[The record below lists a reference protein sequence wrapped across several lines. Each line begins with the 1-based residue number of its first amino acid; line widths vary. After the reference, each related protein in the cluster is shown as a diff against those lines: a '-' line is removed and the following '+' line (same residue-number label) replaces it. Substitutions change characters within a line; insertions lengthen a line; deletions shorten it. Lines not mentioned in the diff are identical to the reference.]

1 MPLGHISAP
10 EEFRMT
16 ITLDH
21 LAEALQTLFTTD
33 ADQAAKDSGMIRR
46 KRKLTGATFV
56 QALVFHWLE
65 NPQATIEEVIE
76 DLAITEAS
84 FNERFDA
91 RAADCLRRVL
101 EQALERLFAA
111 RPEAIP
117 LLRRFATVSVEDV
130 TIIGLPA
137 ELAEQFP
144 GCGGS
149 DPQAGQAGWKLLTRW
164 DVTTGRLEI
173 HPPAPARDSERTL
186 AEALTPLPAN
196 SLRLC
201 DLGFFDLE
209 RLAADQQKGIHLI
222 SRVPARLKVR
232 CGEPA
237 GVNVTDWLDRQT
249 ADRIDT
255 EVVLGT
261 QARLGCRLI
270 ALRLPQ
276 DVAERRL
283 SRLRKKLRKKGKKLS
298 DRQRVMCQWTVLITD
313 LSAEAFTPEE
323 ICVLYRVR
331 WQIELL
337 YKAWKTGGGVDRS
350 RGRRGYRVLCEAYAK
365 LLGMV
370 VQHWGTLLR
379 GGPLCGISP
388 VRAARRV
395 KRLALQIAAAL
406 SEPIGLRRVLE
417 KLQARLR
424 RLPRRGRRKKDPS
437 TRQLLFV
444 PRIAFAPRTGAA

>member
-1 MPLGHISAP
+1 
-10 EEFRMT
+10 MT
-16 ITLDH
+16 ITLDQ
-21 LAEALQTLFTTD
+21 LADALQTLFTTD

-46 KRKLTGATFV
+46 HRKLTGAAFV
-56 QALVFHWLE
+56 QALVFHWME
-65 NPQATIEEVIE
+65 NPQATIDEIIE
-76 DLAITEAS
+76 DLDITEAS

-101 EQALERLFAA
+101 EQALQRLFAA

-130 TIIGLPA
+130 TIVGLPA
-137 ELAEQFP
+137 ELAQQFP

-149 DPQAGQAGWKLLTRW
+149 DPEAGQAGWKLLTRW
-164 DVTTGRLEI
+164 DVTTGQLEI
-173 HPPAPARDSERTL
+173 LPPAAARQSERTVTGEL
-186 AEALTPLPAN
+186 GSLPPN

-201 DLGFFDLE
+201 DLGFFDLKG
-209 RLAADQQKGIHLI
+209 LAADQRAGIHFV
-222 SRVPARLKVR
+222 SRVPARLKMQ
-232 CGEPA
+232 GGDQTA
-237 GVNVTDWLDRQT
+237 VNVTDWLDRQT

-255 EVVLGT
+255 AVVLGT
-261 QARLGCRLI
+261 QDRLSCRLL
-270 ALRLPQ
+270 ALRLPA
-276 DVAERRL
+276 DVAEKRL
-283 SRLRKKLRKKGKKLS
+283 HRLRKKLRKKGRKLS

-313 LSAEAFTPEE
+313 LGAETFTLEE

-337 YKAWKTGGGVDRS
+337 YKAWKSGGGLGRT
-350 RGRRGYRVLCEAYAK
+350 RGRKGHRVLCEAYAK
-365 LLGMV
+365 LLAMV

-379 GGPLCGISP
+379 GGPLCGINL

-406 SEPIGLRRVLE
+406 SDPVGLRRVLE

-424 RLPRRGRRKKDPS
+424 RLSRRGRRRKDPS

-444 PRIAFAPRTGAA
+444 PRIVFVPRTEAA

>member
-1 MPLGHISAP
+1 LSSISAP

-16 ITLDH
+16 ITLDQ
-21 LAEALQTLFTTD
+21 LADALQTLFTTD

-46 KRKLTGATFV
+46 RRKLTGAEFV

-65 NPQATIEEVIE
+65 DPQATIEEIIE
-76 DLAITEAS
+76 DLNLTESS

-91 RAADCLRRVL
+91 RAADCLRRVF
-101 EQALERLFAA
+101 EKALDRLFAA

-117 LLRRFATVSVEDV
+117 VLRRFAAVSIEDV
-130 TIIGLPA
+130 TIVGLPA
-137 ELAEQFP
+137 ELAQQFP

-173 HPPAPARDSERTL
+173 RPPAPARDSERTL
-186 AEALTPLPAN
+186 AEELAPLPPK

-201 DLGFFDLE
+201 DLGFFELG
-209 RLAADQQKGIHLI
+209 RLAADRRQGIHFI
-222 SRVPARLKVR
+222 SRVPAQLTVQV
-232 CGEPA
+232 GEPA
-237 GVNVTDWLDRQT
+237 AENVATWLDRQT

-255 EVVLGT
+255 AVVLGT
-261 QARLGCRLI
+261 EAHLACRLI
-270 ALRLPQ
+270 AVRLPEDEAQ
-276 DVAERRL
+276 KRL
-283 SRLRKKLRKKGKKLS
+283 HRLRKKLRKKGRKLS
-298 DRQRVMCQWTVLITD
+298 DRQRVMCRWTVLITD
-313 LSAEAFTPEE
+313 LPAEGFTLEE

-331 WQIELL
+331 WQVELL
-337 YKAWKTGGGVDRS
+337 YKGWKSGGGVGRS

-365 LLGMV
+365 LLAML

-406 SEPIGLRRVLE
+406 NDPVGLRRVLE
-417 KLQARLR
+417 RLR
-424 RLPRRGRRKKDPS
+424 TRLQRLPRRGRRKKRPS
-437 TRQLLFV
+437 TRQLLFA
-444 PRIAFAPRTGAA
+444 PRIAA

>member
-1 MPLGHISAP
+1 LGGFAAP
-10 EEFRMT
+10 KEFLMT
-16 ITLDH
+16 ITLDQ

-33 ADQAAKDSGMIRR
+33 ADQAAKDSGMIQRQ
-46 KRKLTGATFV
+46 RKLTGAQFV

-65 NPQATIEEVIE
+65 NPEATIEEIIE
-76 DLAITEAS
+76 DLDISEAA
-84 FNERFDA
+84 FNERFND
-91 RAADCLRRVL
+91 RAAECLRRVV
-101 EQALERLFAA
+101 EKALNLLFAA

-117 LLRRFATVSVEDV
+117 LVRRFATVSIEDV
-130 TIIGLPA
+130 TIVGLPA
-137 ELAEQFP
+137 ELAESFP

-149 DPQAGQAGWKLLTRW
+149 DPEAGQAGWKLLTRW

-173 HPPAPARDSERTL
+173 RPPAPARDSERTL
-186 AEALTPLPAN
+186 AEDLAPLPPN

-201 DLGFFDLE
+201 DLGFFDLG
-209 RLAADQQKGIHLI
+209 RLAADQQRGIHFI
-222 SRVPARLKVR
+222 SRVPALVKVQH
-232 CGEPA
+232 GQQA

-249 ADRIDT
+249 DDRIDT

-261 QARLGCRLI
+261 KARLGCRLI

-276 DVAERRL
+276 EVAEQRLRRL
-283 SRLRKKLRKKGKKLS
+283 KKKLRKKGKKLS

-313 LSAEAFTPEE
+313 LAAEAFTPEE

-331 WQIELL
+331 WQVELL
-337 YKAWKTGGGVDRS
+337 YKSWKSGGGVDRT
-350 RGRRGYRVLCEAYAK
+350 RGRRGPRVLCEAYAK
-365 LLGMV
+365 LLGML

-379 GGPLCGISP
+379 GGPLCGISL

-406 SEPIGLRRVLE
+406 SDRVGLRRVLE
-417 KLQARLR
+417 KLQAQLR
-424 RLPRRGRRKKDPS
+424 RLPQRGRRKKDPS

-444 PRIAFAPRTGAA
+444 PRIVFVPRTEAA